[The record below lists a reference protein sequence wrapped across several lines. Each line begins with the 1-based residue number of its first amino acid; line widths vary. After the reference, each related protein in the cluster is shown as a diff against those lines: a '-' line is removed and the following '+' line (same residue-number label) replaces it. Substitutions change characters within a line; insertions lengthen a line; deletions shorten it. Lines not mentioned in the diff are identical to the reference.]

1 MAKKPKQK
9 KKSKEKFP
17 GDTIVVS
24 DPPAT
29 STSTADSFGAEKGL
43 SAPPGARGEY
53 FENRPPGGGGQSGN
67 SGLPIDPLKTVAY
80 TIVPIPEHKK
90 DDNNEHDNSLLL
102 YIDGELQKRYN
113 TLYVRVLNFIAQTH
127 IQNLD
132 IFDFPSVAEILALP
146 VYKKLVKE
154 QLQQIVPNYKTI
166 DFWTLL
172 FSDDQI
178 REKVITH
185 LLYGIPEEK
194 IIPHVKKLYKKFK
207 KENPTVTFS
216 IWLTQP
222 NISLDNDL
230 YNVFANIL
238 LKQPEKQEYVFNWWR
253 VHPANAK
260 TRKIVKYRAY
270 LYILNFIRKKLF
282 LNYIKSEYVT
292 LVKTLFDAMT
302 MRVPLIDMINALCL
316 LPFSDEDQKLIQNF
330 KKDYYTVIEKGMHSL
345 DLYRPPHSGLD
356 RKYGIKKHIG
366 MDIIP
371 IKRIISYH
379 TPHTNSIKEKH
390 AQETQKDN
398 LIPVYKY
405 GSAYF
410 FVNEEDINNI
420 PQDAHTV
427 CARVYNIV
435 PGSGILHS
443 IQAKLHD
450 RLKDSIIKMI
460 FDDLEKGKTKEA
472 LLLKYGKEFGSD
484 ALPLVELCHSIFE
497 QQTKLSKYHQ
507 QTSDNS
513 EGATFNAGTG
523 GAEFGYGG
531 SSFLHHIFLN
541 APANEFSRYDPAAYN
556 PINHPGTPA

>member
-1 MAKKPKQK
+1 MTKKPRQK

-29 STSTADSFGAEKGL
+29 STSTTDSFGVEKGL
-43 SAPPGARGEY
+43 AAPPGARGEY
-53 FENRPPGGGGQSGN
+53 FENRPPGGGGLSGN
-67 SGLPIDPLKTVAY
+67 SGLPIDPIKTVAY
-80 TIVPIPEHKK
+80 TIAPIPEH
-90 DDNNEHDNSLLL
+90 DDKNHDSSLLL

-127 IQNLD
+127 IHNLD

-146 VYKKLVKE
+146 TYKKLAKE
-154 QLQQIVPNYKTI
+154 QLQQIVPNYKTV

-178 REKVITH
+178 RGKVITH

-207 KENPTVTFS
+207 KENPTVVFS

-222 NISLDNDL
+222 DTPLDNTI

-253 VHPANAK
+253 VHPENTK
-260 TRKIVKYRAY
+260 IRKVAKYRAY
-270 LYILNFIRKKLF
+270 LHILNLIKKKLF

-292 LVKTLFDAMT
+292 PVKTLFDAMT

-316 LPFSDEDQKLIQNF
+316 LPFSDEDKKHIQSF
-330 KKDYYTVIEKGMHSL
+330 KKDYYTIIEKGMHSL
-345 DLYRPPHSGLD
+345 DLYRPPQSSLD
-356 RKYGIKKHIG
+356 RKYGIKKHTG
-366 MDIIP
+366 MDLIP
-371 IKRIISYH
+371 VKRIVSYH
-379 TPHTNSIKEKH
+379 TGSLNSVNEKH
-390 AQETQKDN
+390 AIKTQKDN

-405 GSAYF
+405 GDAYF
-410 FVNEEDINNI
+410 LVNEEDINHI
-420 PQDAHTV
+420 PKDAHTI
-427 CARVYNIV
+427 CARVYNII

-443 IQAKLHD
+443 VQGQLYD
-450 RLKDSIIKMI
+450 RLKNSIIKKI
-460 FDDLEKGKTKEA
+460 FEDLEQGKSKEA
-472 LLLKYGKEFGSD
+472 LLLKYGKEFGSG
-484 ALPLVELCHSIFE
+484 ALPLIELCHSIFE
-497 QQTKLSKYHQ
+497 QQTKMSKYHQ

-513 EGATFNAGTG
+513 EGATFNVGTG
-523 GAEFGYGG
+523 GVEFGYGG
-531 SSFLHHIFLN
+531 SSFLHYIFLH
-541 APANEFSRYDPAAYN
+541 APANEFSRYDPAAYDSVH
-556 PINHPGTPA
+556 HPGTPA